1 MPMGDMDMSGWTYT
15 TLYANYTWLTMPIE
29 LQYPTSINY
38 SNNWTTWSLSTLYSY
53 TCMSGWFNSFG
64 MAYGYYYYSNNSYW
78 VQYFTL
84 NVVLGGLYIPLTP
97 RQAIEGYYCPL
108 LTAWAAQPL
117 YKLGDMTLDPWISID
132 NAKYAQKTGSQVVL
146 NSGASDYKM
155 TAMY

>member
-1 MPMGDMDMSGWTYT
+1 
-15 TLYANYTWLTMPIE
+15 
-29 LQYPTSINY
+29 
-38 SNNWTTWSLSTLYSY
+38 
-53 TCMSGWFNSFG
+53 MSGWFNSFG
-64 MAYGYYYYSNNSYW
+64 MAYGYYWGSSSW

-97 RQAIEGYYCPL
+97 RQAIEGYNCPL